1 MQFILEL
8 LKLKIQKLLI
18 SLKKERQTKWKEDS
32 NLEDKEDIFA
42 ISNGYVLGEIQPKRK
57 YFSYFSNKDT
67 IESHKRF
74 YSKQKSQN
82 EEIEGKLE

>member
-8 LKLKIQKLLI
+8 IKLKIQELAI
-18 SLKKERQTKWKEDS
+18 SLKKGRQTKWKEYS

-57 YFSYFSNKDT
+57 YFSYFENKDT
-67 IESHKRF
+67 LESQKRS

-82 EEIEGKLE
+82 EEIEGNLE